1 MQSTVLINDL
11 KYFHSAVS
19 TTAMSATV
27 GRQKK
32 NKQTQKSSQMMMILM
47 LINNKQ
53 KSIKSCCEKHK
64 SVRMEKDHYFVKKFL
79 AVDLVCLFFLLFC
92 IITQKDDLDYRW
104 IMCYIREYV
113 NVSNQWYTYLSALI
127 SFLLTQS
134 HYSTKSWSQWI
145 RKQEWINMSETIS
158 FLNLFTVNL
167 VNFANYTIFWSNS
180 FSSSL
185 QILLYSPY
193 YELATNLLI
202 RRHWHILLSS
212 FKSQ

>member
-1 MQSTVLINDL
+1 MLTIACLGGMSSSIILFNSGPPYSRSAQCITLYYRGFSISPVLIVDL

-79 AVDLVCLFFLLFC
+79 AVDLVCLFFFAIL
-92 IITQKDDLDYRW
+92 YH
-104 IMCYIREYV
+104 
-113 NVSNQWYTYLSALI
+113 N
-127 SFLLTQS
+127 
-134 HYSTKSWSQWI
+134 TK
-145 RKQEWINMSETIS
+145 R
-158 FLNLFTVNL
+158 
-167 VNFANYTIFWSNS
+167 
-180 FSSSL
+180 
-185 QILLYSPY
+185 
-193 YELATNLLI
+193 
-202 RRHWHILLSS
+202 
-212 FKSQ
+212 